1 MEYLVEPETA
11 IKQYFSNRK
20 VLYLL
25 ILLNL
30 LFETLMTIY
39 IIKNEEFIIKE
50 LNQIYRFWHLN
61 DFRRFFETVT
71 AASSGINVILYFY
84 GFYTVYSHK
93 VTNYQLFTVLL
104 MVSVFFGIL
113 LTYLNVLNLLMFL
126 MKCFT
131 YVYARY
137 VLS

>member
-1 MEYLVEPETA
+1 MQIEDEIEFLVNNLEYLVEPETA
-11 IKQYFSNRK
+11 IKQYFSNRR
-20 VLYLL
+20 VLYML
-25 ILLNL
+25 ILMNL
-30 LFETLMTIY
+30 LFETLMTLY

-71 AASSGINVILYFY
+71 ATSTAINVVLYFY
-84 GFYTVYSHK
+84 GFYTVYSHR

-113 LTYLNVLNLLMFL
+113 LTYLNV
-126 MKCFT
+126 
-131 YVYARY
+131 
-137 VLS
+137 